1 MLTNKD
7 RHYAEKRKKL
17 WDSFGWVYRGTNY
30 LSKNHSLNC
39 GCKYC
44 QMATFHKRYN
54 NKRNRINA
62 RLSLANNEARFA
74 IEDINLKYKKAKW
87 F

>member
-7 RHYAEKRKKL
+7 RQYAEKRKKL

-39 GCKYC
+39 GCKLC
-44 QMATFHKRYN
+44 RMKTLN
-54 NKRNRINA
+54 NRLENKKNRLKA
-62 RLSLANNEARFA
+62 RISLANDITFTT
-74 IEDINLKYKKAKW
+74 IEDVNMGYKKARW
-87 F
+87 Y

>member
-7 RHYAEKRKKL
+7 RHYAVKRKKL

-39 GCKYC
+39 GCKWC
-44 QMATFHKRYN
+44 RMKTINNRLE
-54 NKRNRINA
+54 NKRNRLKA
-62 RLSLANNEARFA
+62 RISLANKEVRTS
-74 IEDINLKYKKAKW
+74 IEDINMEYKRARW
-87 F
+87 Y